1 MNPADI
7 GQPHIL
13 WATLSRT
20 DSICNSLSTSALTV
34 DCLIDDT
41 AAWKTVG
48 SASAY
53 DL

>member
-1 MNPADI
+1 MNPDDI

-13 WATLSRT
+13 WATLCRT
-20 DSICNSLSTSALTV
+20 DSICNRPSTSALTV
-34 DCLIDDT
+34 DCHIKDT
-41 AAWKTVG
+41 AAWKTVC